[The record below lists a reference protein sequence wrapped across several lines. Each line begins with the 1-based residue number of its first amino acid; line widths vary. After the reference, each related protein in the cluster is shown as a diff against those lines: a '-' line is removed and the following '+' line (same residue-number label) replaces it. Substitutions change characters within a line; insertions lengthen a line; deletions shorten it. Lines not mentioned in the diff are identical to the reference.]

1 MLPHQERVRQIYQS
15 THVQLTIACVIVVA
29 FIVNICEREI
39 DPYPMPYKQY
49 PKTWATLDDIFNTMF
64 LLELL
69 FNLYGTWF
77 CDFWRSGWNIFDLLV
92 VVVGICTITRADLGV
107 FNDLKM
113 LRAFRVFRLF
123 KRVKS
128 LNSII
133 VNLIQ
138 SIPGVLSAFSLTLIV
153 MSVYAILAVEWFRD
167 LAWHD
172 EEGVY
177 DEGRYGTLMDLKV
190 HNESL
195 YEPRNASGITLRRLN
210 YGDEYY
216 GTFLRALYTLFQVMT
231 GESWCENVARPLLFG
246 YHPENATIPGLF
258 FTSFVLLNQL
268 VLTNVIVAVLLDNFT
283 DADDGGNLRP
293 LNYEPPG
300 GRGAG
305 VSEEAAERWQPR
317 IDEISAEISAMD
329 SQLKGVSMSMRRL
342 LTALEHASAEGGVKT
357 GVGGEGRMYGMYE
370 GGVNGG
376 GWCETPAFSET
387 SSTPRL

>member
-1 MLPHQERVRQIYQS
+1 MPLAAGASRGHLSSQNNVDRSSTPRGEHNHRSESPTRPGAEYADLGEALRARLADPNAQRGESWESGERFRGKNVLPHQERVRQIYQS

-190 HNESL
+190 
-195 YEPRNASGITLRRLN
+195 RCRT
-210 YGDEYY
+210 
-216 GTFLRALYTLFQVMT
+216 
-231 GESWCENVARPLLFG
+231 
-246 YHPENATIPGLF
+246 
-258 FTSFVLLNQL
+258 
-268 VLTNVIVAVLLDNFT
+268 
-283 DADDGGNLRP
+283 
-293 LNYEPPG
+293 
-300 GRGAG
+300 
-305 VSEEAAERWQPR
+305 
-317 IDEISAEISAMD
+317 
-329 SQLKGVSMSMRRL
+329 
-342 LTALEHASAEGGVKT
+342 
-357 GVGGEGRMYGMYE
+357 
-370 GGVNGG
+370 
-376 GWCETPAFSET
+376 
-387 SSTPRL
+387 